1 MTTEKMT
8 VHKALAELKI
18 IDDRIISA
26 INDGTYCIANK
37 HSNDKIKGVSV
48 EEYKGVMQG
57 YYDKAIDLIKRRNA
71 IKRAVVLS
79 NATTKVSVNGEEYT
93 RAEAIEMKNH
103 GVEFDEM
110 MLEALKKQYNKA
122 QAETLKQNGH
132 DLEKRADEYVIGLY
146 GSKEGK
152 TDASNVEKIKKEFM
166 TANTF
171 ELVDPI
177 KILDKINVLEEKIA
191 SFKAEVDAALSVSN
205 AITEIEISY

>member
-1 MTTEKMT
+1 
-8 VHKALAELKI
+8 
-18 IDDRIISA
+18 
-26 INDGTYCIANK
+26 
-37 HSNDKIKGVSV
+37 
-48 EEYKGVMQG
+48 
-57 YYDKAIDLIKRRNA
+57 
-71 IKRAVVLS
+71 
-79 NATTKVSVNGEEYT
+79 
-93 RAEAIEMKNH
+93 
-103 GVEFDEM
+103 

-122 QAETLKQNGH
+122 QAEILKQNGD